1 MNPFTVSAADEQGLM
16 AVPARWE
23 RGPGSVRGDVCA
35 PGSTSRPAQLGGICI
50 PGHYKLGTLLMRQ
63 IQV

>member
-1 MNPFTVSAADEQGLM
+1 MNPFTVSAADEQKLM

-23 RGPGSVRGDVCA
+23 RGPRSVRGDVCT
-35 PGSTSRPAQLGGICI
+35 PGRTTGPAQLDGLCI